1 MADALLS
8 VNGLNAGYDGQPVLR
23 DLTFDVPQGSLI
35 ALIGPNG
42 HGKTTLMRCLA
53 GLLKPTGGTVQ
64 FAGKKVTGLP
74 AEEMVSRGVVMI
86 PQGDLLFPEM
96 SVIDNLRMGAF
107 LPAARAK
114 FSENVEEIYKML
126 PRLKER
132 SSQTARTLSG
142 GERRML
148 AIGRGLLSG
157 GDILMLDEPSLG
169 LAPIVID
176 QIYEIIQDLHNQ
188 GRTILLVEESPSRII
203 DLADHIHLLDTGR
216 IVWNGTGQELQAQPQ
231 ILETYLGG

>member
-1 MADALLS
+1 MAENLLT
-8 VNGLNAGYDGQPVLR
+8 VEGLFAGYDGQPVLR
-23 DLTFDVPQGSLI
+23 DLTFDVPKGALI

-42 HGKTTLMRCLA
+42 HGKTTLMRCIA
-53 GLLKPTGGTVQ
+53 GLLKPTTGKVE
-64 FAGKKVTGLP
+64 FSGKKVTGLP
-74 AEEMVSRGVVMI
+74 AEEMVSRGVVLI
-86 PQGDLLFPEM
+86 PQGDMLFPDM
-96 SVIDNLRMGAF
+96 SVVDNLRMGAF

-114 FSENVEEIYKML
+114 FSENVEEIYGML

-132 SSQTARTLSG
+132 SSQMARTLSG

-157 GDILMLDEPSLG
+157 GEILLLDEPSLG

-176 QIYEIIQDLHNQ
+176 QIYEIIENLRKQ
-188 GRTILLVEESPSRII
+188 GRTILLVEESPNRII
-203 DLADHIHLLDTGR
+203 DLADHIHLLDTGS
-216 IVWNGTGQELQAQPQ
+216 IVWDGTGQELQAQPQ